1 MGLFGR
7 RSPQTQTEKP
17 TRLFFASDF
26 HGSERTFRKFLNAG
40 KHYGANILIMGG
52 DIVGKLAIPIIREG
66 QGGYRAHLM
75 GKTEHLD
82 GADAL
87 AALEQRLG
95 TLGYYSKIMDQSEYE
110 ALRDDAEAV
119 EAMFREL
126 ARKRL
131 ESWVDLAETRLA
143 DTGIR
148 CFAIGGND
156 DFPEVLDTLNRAGAR
171 SFFYCEGTIVEID
184 EHHKMASV
192 GYSTPTPWHTPRE
205 ISEQELA
212 QVIADLLDGTDDFTR
227 SIFNFH
233 VPPIDSTLDTCP
245 ELDWTTDPPSQIV
258 RGGQVLLYGAGSK
271 AVREAIEKHQP
282 MLSLHGHIHESG
294 GAVRIGRTLSVN
306 PGSEYGEG
314 VPRGC
319 LMTLGKDEVKSYQL
333 TAG

>member
-1 MGLFGR
+1 
-7 RSPQTQTEKP
+7 
-17 TRLFFASDF
+17 
-26 HGSERTFRKFLNAG
+26 
-40 KHYGANILIMGG
+40 
-52 DIVGKLAIPIIREG
+52 
-66 QGGYRAHLM
+66 M

-171 SFFYCEGTIVEID
+171 SFFYCEGRIVEID

-192 GYSTPTPWHTPRE
+192 GYSTPTPWRTPRE

-271 AVREAIEKHQP
+271 AVREAIERHQP

-314 VPRGC
+314 VLRGC

>member
-110 ALRDDAEAV
+110 ALRDDTEAV

-148 CFAIGGND
+148 CF
-156 DFPEVLDTLNRAGAR
+156 RAPCPSAAHVEGRFSATSTRKPISNQRPSLSFFFQPIAR
-171 SFFYCEGTIVEID
+171 S
-184 EHHKMASV
+184 
-192 GYSTPTPWHTPRE
+192 
-205 ISEQELA
+205 
-212 QVIADLLDGTDDFTR
+212 
-227 SIFNFH
+227 
-233 VPPIDSTLDTCP
+233 
-245 ELDWTTDPPSQIV
+245 
-258 RGGQVLLYGAGSK
+258 
-271 AVREAIEKHQP
+271 
-282 MLSLHGHIHESG
+282 SG
-294 GAVRIGRTLSVN
+294 GCSR
-306 PGSEYGEG
+306 
-314 VPRGC
+314 
-319 LMTLGKDEVKSYQL
+319 
-333 TAG
+333 